1 VTTVVGL
8 GAWCEHVPPD
18 RAQASPGSA
27 CFEVAEFAVLDDG
40 RRLVLHQERGFA
52 VSRSAT
58 GDPWTWLTA
67 EGITSDVLTTVLP
80 DEVPAQ
86 EDHPYDWLRGLL
98 RQAGVEASVDELR
111 AVPYVVELSD
121 DVLARLSAA
130 KHGTT

>member
-8 GAWCEHVPPD
+8 GAWCEYVPPD

-27 CFEVAEFAVLDDG
+27 CFDVAEFAVLDDG

-80 DEVPAQ
+80 DEDDAAD
-86 EDHPYDWLRGLL
+86 EHPYDWLCRLL
-98 RQAGVEASVDELR
+98 SQRGVEVSVEELR

-121 DVLARLSAA
+121 DVLARLSDAR
-130 KHGTT
+130 HETT